1 MPEQGK
7 PEKVEEKKKA
17 PPPLWVRYHVRMD
30 FLTSLCASIPA
41 NPDLVAAWLDARK
54 PLVRPPTGRSIDEI
68 QEEVLGTLVADEEE
82 PSKSLLVFQRVNG
95 CLCVRAGTLRA
106 HIKDCARQI
115 SVYYVGKIIKEK
127 AFSTRVINTVY
138 PDETQYWIPILD
150 VTDKAFTQPTGQRD
164 KPVHTWQGNAL
175 KTIEFVEGAHLE
187 FYLKVLGGQVSEHDL
202 NTVLEY
208 GGVHGYAGERGDG
221 EGRYH
226 HQLTMIDS
234 FEVGGLRRGREK

>member
-1 MPEQGK
+1 MK
-7 PEKVEEKKKA
+7 EENG
-17 PPPLWVRYHVRMD
+17 LWRKYSVRLD

-41 NPDLVAAWLDARK
+41 NPDLVKVWLEARK
-54 PLVRPPTGRSIDEI
+54 PTVRPPQGRSIDEI
-68 QEEVLGTLVADEEE
+68 QEEVLNTIVAEEEE
-82 PSKSLLVFQRVNG
+82 PPRSLLVFQRVNQ

-115 SVYYVGKIIKEK
+115 SIYYVGKIAKEK
-127 AFSTRVINTVY
+127 SFSSRVINTVY

-150 VTDKAFTQPTGQRD
+150 ASEKPFTQPTGQRD

-175 KTIEFVEGAHLE
+175 KTIEFIEGAHLV
-187 FYLKVLGGQVSEHDL
+187 FTLKVLGGQVSEKDL

-226 HQLTMIDS
+226 HTLTLI
-234 FEVGGLRRGREK
+234 EEK